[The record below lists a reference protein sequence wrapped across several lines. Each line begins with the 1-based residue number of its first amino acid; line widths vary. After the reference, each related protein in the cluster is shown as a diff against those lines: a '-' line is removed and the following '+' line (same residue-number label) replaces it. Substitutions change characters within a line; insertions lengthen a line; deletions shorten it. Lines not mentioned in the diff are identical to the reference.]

1 MQLLFQHWLGEGG
14 GGGGQMRK
22 FVFLDVHFDI
32 EKDQRQDSKCRNN
45 FVQGCLVIFCEKMCT
60 KAIFFHPAPIL
71 FYIKCL
77 TNTLQPHILMLNLFS
92 TRMQFS

>member
-1 MQLLFQHWLGEGG
+1 
-14 GGGGQMRK
+14 MRK

-32 EKDQRQDSKCRNN
+32 EKDQGQDSKCHNN
-45 FVQGCLVIFCEKMCT
+45 FVQGCLVIFCDKNVY
-60 KAIFFHPAPIL
+60 KSNFFHPASIL